1 VNKGGIGLILAGLA
15 ALILLKGDDPKQEAD
30 GEPGEAFNNADMTP
44 TTGNRVFMGGS
55 PEQNIK
61 AFLYM
66 LQSSEHDYPQDVNG
80 GIAYSTFYG
89 GSRFY
94 DFSDH
99 PVNTGEKKGVRLSDA
114 QCRASGF
121 KPGCVSTAAG
131 AYQFIK
137 PTWDRIRAIS
147 PRLPDFTPASQ
158 DEAAVRLL
166 DSIGALELIQ
176 SGDIEG
182 AIAKSSK
189 TWASLPGSKAQQNP
203 RQLAFV
209 IDRFNEG
216 LA

>member
-1 VNKGGIGLILAGLA
+1 MNKGGAGLILAGLA
-15 ALILLKGDDPKQEAD
+15 ALILLKGDNPKPEPDA
-30 GEPGEAFNNADMTP
+30 EPGEASNNADVTPMT
-44 TTGNRVFMGGS
+44 GDAVFKSGT
-55 PEQNIK
+55 PEQNVT

-66 LQSSEHDYPQDVNG
+66 IQSSEHSYPQNVNNG
-80 GIAYSTFYG
+80 MAYSTFYG

-94 DFSDH
+94 DFTDH

-121 KPGCVSTAAG
+121 GPGCVSTAAG

-166 DSIGALELIQ
+166 DSIGALGLIQ
-176 SGDIEG
+176 SGDI
-182 AIAKSSK
+182 AAAVAKSSK

-203 RQLAFV
+203 RQMAFV

>member
-15 ALILLKGDDPKQEAD
+15 ALILFKGSDPKLEPD
-30 GEPGEAFNNADMTP
+30 GEPGEAFNNADVTPMT
-44 TTGNRVFMGGS
+44 GDSVFRGSS

-61 AFLYM
+61 AFLHM
-66 LQSSEHDYPQDVNG
+66 LQSSEHAYPQDVSNG
-80 GIAYSTFYG
+80 AAYSTFYG

-121 KPGCVSTAAG
+121 GPGCVSTAAG

-147 PRLPDFTPASQ
+147 PRLPDFSPASQ

-166 DSIGALELIQ
+166 DSIGALALIQ

-203 RQLAFV
+203 RQFAFV

>member
-1 VNKGGIGLILAGLA
+1 MNKGGIGLILAGLA
-15 ALILLKGDDPKQEAD
+15 ALILLKGGNSKPEPD

-44 TTGNRVFMGGS
+44 TTGDSVFRGNS
-55 PEQNIK
+55 PEQNVK

-66 LQSSEHDYPQDVNG
+66 LQASEHAYPQDVNN

-94 DFSDH
+94 DFTDH

-121 KPGCVSTAAG
+121 APGCVSTAAG
-131 AYQFIK
+131 AYQFIR

-147 PRLPDFTPASQ
+147 PRLPDFSPPSQ
-158 DEAAVRLL
+158 DEAAIRLL
-166 DSIGALELIQ
+166 DSIGALKLIQ
-176 SGDIEG
+176 AGDIEA

-203 RQLAFV
+203 RQMAFV

>member
-1 VNKGGIGLILAGLA
+1 LAGLA
-15 ALILLKGDDPKQEAD
+15 ALVLLKGDNPKPEPD
-30 GEPGEAFNNADMTP
+30 GEPGEAFNNADVTPMT
-44 TTGNRVFMGGS
+44 GDSDIRGSS

-61 AFLYM
+61 AFLHM
-66 LQSSEHDYPQDVNG
+66 LQSSEHTYPQDVSNG
-80 GIAYSTFYG
+80 AAYSTFYG

-94 DFSDH
+94 DFTDH

-121 KPGCVSTAAG
+121 GPGCVSTAAG

-147 PRLPDFTPASQ
+147 PRLPDFSPASQ

-166 DSIGALELIQ
+166 DSIGALTLVQ

-182 AIAKSSK
+182 AIAKSSR

-203 RQLAFV
+203 RQFAFV